1 MSQENNMKKY
11 ILGID
16 QGTTGTRAIIFD
28 HDVNI
33 ITSAYSEFTQH
44 FPQPGWVE
52 HDANEIFNVT
62 LKMIRDS
69 LAEGNLKAS
78 DIHAIG
84 ITNQRETTVFWD
96 KNTGEPA
103 CKAIVWQDRRTLDIC
118 EMLEE
123 KAGADIVDRTGMIIV
138 PNDAATKINWLM
150 ENDPEIK
157 KGVEEGR
164 LIYGTMDTWLV
175 WKLSGGAAHVTD
187 HSNTSVT
194 LLQNARTLEYDQ
206 WILDE
211 LKIPKII
218 LPELRSSSE
227 IYAYTDESIMGA
239 KIPISGIAGDQQAAT
254 LGQGCLETG
263 TAKNTYGTGSFMVMN
278 TGDKYVPP
286 SDGVFSPVLW
296 TIGDKTDYGLEG
308 MADVSG
314 AVLQWLRDGLDII
327 SEAKEA
333 EELAKTVDSSEGV
346 YFVPAFVGLGA
357 PYFDSYARG
366 TIFGITR
373 GTTKA
378 HIARAALES
387 MAFQVGDA
395 FKVMEKK
402 AGLKLAKLR
411 ADGGGA
417 KSDFLL
423 QFQADILG
431 VAVERPVITETTT
444 LGAAYLAGLATGYW
458 KNVEEISM
466 FWKVEKRF
474 EPQIS
479 QEERDKLYQG
489 WNNAIAHA
497 KGWLKPAK

>member
-1 MSQENNMKKY
+1 
-11 ILGID
+11 
-16 QGTTGTRAIIFD
+16 
-28 HDVNI
+28 
-33 ITSAYSEFTQH
+33 
-44 FPQPGWVE
+44 
-52 HDANEIFNVT
+52 
-62 LKMIRDS
+62 
-69 LAEGNLKAS
+69 
-78 DIHAIG
+78 
-84 ITNQRETTVFWD
+84 
-96 KNTGEPA
+96 
-103 CKAIVWQDRRTLDIC
+103 
-118 EMLEE
+118 
-123 KAGADIVDRTGMIIV
+123 
-138 PNDAATKINWLM
+138 
-150 ENDPEIK
+150 
-157 KGVEEGR
+157 
-164 LIYGTMDTWLV
+164 
-175 WKLSGGAAHVTD
+175 
-187 HSNTSVT
+187 
-194 LLQNARTLEYDQ
+194 
-206 WILDE
+206 
-211 LKIPKII
+211 
-218 LPELRSSSE
+218 
-227 IYAYTDESIMGA
+227 
-239 KIPISGIAGDQQAAT
+239 
-254 LGQGCLETG
+254 
-263 TAKNTYGTGSFMVMN
+263 
-278 TGDKYVPP
+278 
-286 SDGVFSPVLW
+286 
-296 TIGDKTDYGLEG
+296 
-308 MADVSG
+308 
-314 AVLQWLRDGLDII
+314 
-327 SEAKEA
+327 
-333 EELAKTVDSSEGV
+333 VDSSEGV